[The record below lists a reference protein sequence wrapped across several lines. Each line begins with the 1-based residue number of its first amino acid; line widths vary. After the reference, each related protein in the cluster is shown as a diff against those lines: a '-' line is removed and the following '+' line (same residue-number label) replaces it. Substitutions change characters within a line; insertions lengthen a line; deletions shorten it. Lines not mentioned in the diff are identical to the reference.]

1 MDSPSNLKLQD
12 RQQFVKLFWSPYFS
26 TDIKNVI
33 RSQDDVGR
41 KTIQFDI
48 QEKVALFGF
57 YEILLSFPVTTKEV
71 KENAI
76 IQNTANVM
84 GGIIQVKQRYLLS
97 DYENGTLLEHYPS
110 FTAPQILARV
120 SKGVALAAHADLLH
134 KIRQHF
140 EDLSTTQKWH
150 RAIRLNSIWHFF
162 SKLHFQN
169 HQYYLPV

>member
-1 MDSPSNLKLQD
+1 M
-12 RQQFVKLFWSPYFS
+12 
-26 TDIKNVI
+26 
-33 RSQDDVGR
+33 
-41 KTIQFDI
+41 
-48 QEKVALFGF
+48 
-57 YEILLSFPVTTKEV
+57 TTKEV

-140 EDLSTTQKWH
+140 EDLSTTQK
-150 RAIRLNSIWHFF
+150 
-162 SKLHFQN
+162 
-169 HQYYLPV
+169 